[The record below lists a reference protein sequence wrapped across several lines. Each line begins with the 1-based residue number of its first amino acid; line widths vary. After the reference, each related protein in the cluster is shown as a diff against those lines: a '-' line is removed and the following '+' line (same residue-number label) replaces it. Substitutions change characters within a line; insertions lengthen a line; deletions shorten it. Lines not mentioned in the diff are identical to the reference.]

1 MEYVRSHSWHIGLA
15 AFICLSLGCSDQ
27 SSPGSPAAAAKPA
40 AGIEVHGQ
48 VSHPS
53 AGAPV
58 GVVYMS
64 IHNGSS
70 VDDRLLRLE
79 THAAG
84 NAELHE
90 TTVSGDMVR
99 MKHQTE
105 GFVLPAGEKV
115 EFASGG
121 KHVMLT
127 QLAQPLVEG
136 MSLDV
141 TLVFEHAA
149 SIVITVPVRARM

>member
-1 MEYVRSHSWHIGLA
+1 MAYVRSHSWFIGFA
-15 AFICLSLGCSDQ
+15 TFICLSLGCSDQ
-27 SSPGSPAAAAKPA
+27 SPSAAPAAAVKPA
-40 AGIEVHGQ
+40 AGIEVYGQ

-58 GVVYMS
+58 GVIYMS
-64 IHNGSS
+64 IRNGSS
-70 VDDRLLRLE
+70 VDDRLIRVE
-79 THAAG
+79 THAAK

-99 MKHQTE
+99 MKHQTD
-105 GFVLPAGEKV
+105 GFVLPAGDRI

-121 KHVMLT
+121 KHVMLS

-149 SIVITVPVRARM
+149 PILIAVPVRARM